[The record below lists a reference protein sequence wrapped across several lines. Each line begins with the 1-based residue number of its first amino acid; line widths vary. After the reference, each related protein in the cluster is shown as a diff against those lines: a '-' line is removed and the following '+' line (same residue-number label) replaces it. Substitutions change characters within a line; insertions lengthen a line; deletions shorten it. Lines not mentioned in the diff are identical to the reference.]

1 MADTSHAHAQA
12 QTPPTE
18 GDGVSYSGIVWF
30 MVILT
35 VTTLVCQL
43 LTWGLFL
50 LFDARRQAAV
60 ERAPLA
66 APAIRPRIESGRI
79 ASDGQVPQ
87 PAMLV
92 DEPTALGAFR
102 KHEEE
107 ILQGYGWVDE
117 AAGTARIPV
126 ERAKELLLEKGFPV
140 RGAAPADAGE
150 VKK

>member
-30 MVILT
+30 VAILIA
-35 VTTLVCQL
+35 TTLTCQL
-43 LTWGLFL
+43 LIWGLFVML
-50 LFDARRQAAV
+50 DAYRQPGG

-66 APAIRPRIESGRI
+66 APIVQPRIDTGRI
-79 ASDGQVPQ
+79 TADGLVPQ

-92 DEPTALGAFR
+92 DEPTALSAFR
-102 KHEEE
+102 KHEDE
-107 ILQGYGWVDE
+107 ILHGYGWVDE

-140 RGAAPADAGE
+140 RSAAPAGAGG
-150 VKK
+150 K